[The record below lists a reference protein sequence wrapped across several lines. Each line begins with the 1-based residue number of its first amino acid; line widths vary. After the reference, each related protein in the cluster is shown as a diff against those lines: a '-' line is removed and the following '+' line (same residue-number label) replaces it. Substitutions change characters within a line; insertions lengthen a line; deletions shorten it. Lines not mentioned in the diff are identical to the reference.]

1 MRKQKKSTLPPE
13 GFTPANE
20 SSLTGEWLITEDVMK
35 KLSCSLS
42 TVKNQRKKKLLP
54 FSKVGGLIF
63 YNPTDVQQM
72 LVHARRLSLF
82 MMMPVLW
89 LTDFLEMAAFDMIA

>member
-1 MRKQKKSTLPPE
+1 MLPPAV
-13 GFTPANE
+13 FTPTDE
-20 SSLTGEWLITEDVMK
+20 LSLTGEWLMTEDVMK
-35 KLSCSLS
+35 KLNCSRS
-42 TVKNQRKKKLLP
+42 TVKNQRNKKLLP

-63 YNPTDVQQM
+63 YNSADVQQM